1 PTLNPSP
8 QPPEAQP
15 WQTPNLPTQPSRRK
29 NRLIVVLLI
38 VAGVSVLAAA
48 SYIFFSK
55 SNNTDENLSATDM
68 VGSGDTFQ
76 INPEKNTY
84 RVYSNFDATTKQTTY
99 TLVDETGGVVTTA
112 TTDAHLELLT
122 PLGAD
127 KFLFI
132 EKSPSNYYDEEGNNR
147 YVLFGPEGF
156 MRPTDLPESIRML
169 AVSGSFDNYNPK
181 IASIGGTTVV
191 FQYCKN
197 FMEGK
202 DSYQCD
208 IRSVDVLSGEEKIMT
223 QPVILNRYR
232 AGLAAFSE
240 DRKTLYFFGI
250 YPENANTLEKKMNA
264 ITGGE
269 FTTQDE
275 EKMDEIYEKVD
286 ATVAVLALDLPS
298 RTVTSKK
305 DVKLKI
311 THYGKYWLSPNGQHL
326 VYSGGEQGELQYVN
340 VEDGTTDVIKLPSPG
355 QATEPWGGR
364 TATTDP
370 LFSPDGNYVAYVT
383 YEPDKE
389 YLGIIDLKLKTAKQY
404 DERPLAQQRSDKNFS
419 NLRWLDNTQLEYTRD
434 GQNFRVVNGT
444 GLANELDKTHG
455 LLVGLADGAR

>member
-1 PTLNPSP
+1 M
-8 QPPEAQP
+8 
-15 WQTPNLPTQPSRRK
+15 
-29 NRLIVVLLI
+29 LLI

-112 TTDAHLELLT
+112 TTDAQLELLT
-122 PLGAD
+122 PLGSD

-132 EKSPSNYYDEEGNNR
+132 DNSLSNSDDEGNSR
-147 YVLFGPEGF
+147 YVIFGPEGF
-156 MRPTDLPESIRML
+156 MRPTNLPESIRML

-181 IASIGGTTVV
+181 IASIGGTTVI
-191 FQYCKN
+191 FQYCIHSSSIA
-197 FMEGK
+197 EGK
-202 DSYQCD
+202 DQYQCD

-223 QPVILNRYR
+223 QPAILNRYR
-232 AGLAAFSE
+232 AELAAFSE

-250 YPENANTLEKKMNA
+250 SPENANTLEKKMNA

-269 FTTQDE
+269 LIIQDD
-275 EKMDEIYEKVD
+275 EKVNEIYEKVD
-286 ATVAVLALDLPS
+286 APLAVLALDLTS

-305 DVKLKI
+305 EVRVKI
-311 THYGKYWLSPNGQHL
+311 TYYGKYWLSPNGWHL
-326 VYSGGEQGELQYVN
+326 VYSKGGEMGELQYVN
-340 VEDGTTDVIKLPSPG
+340 IENSATGVIKLPSAD
-355 QATEPWGGR
+355 QATEPWSGR
-364 TATTDP
+364 TITADP
-370 LFSPDGNYVAYVT
+370 LFSPDGNYMAYVT